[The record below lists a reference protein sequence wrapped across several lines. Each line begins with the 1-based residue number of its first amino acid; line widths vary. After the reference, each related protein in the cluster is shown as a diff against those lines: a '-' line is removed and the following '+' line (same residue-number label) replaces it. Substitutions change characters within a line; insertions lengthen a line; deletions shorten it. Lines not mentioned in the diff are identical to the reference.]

1 MRETSLIETSLIM
14 YIRFVSNTDFYM
26 RETSFIDQS
35 SQSNLLFKSWEKF
48 YSLVGFF
55 KLVADLEGQVQ
66 VSEQHLQFTVFK

>member
-55 KLVADLEGQVQ
+55 KFVADLEGQVQ
-66 VSEQHLQFTVFK
+66 VSEQHLQLTVFK